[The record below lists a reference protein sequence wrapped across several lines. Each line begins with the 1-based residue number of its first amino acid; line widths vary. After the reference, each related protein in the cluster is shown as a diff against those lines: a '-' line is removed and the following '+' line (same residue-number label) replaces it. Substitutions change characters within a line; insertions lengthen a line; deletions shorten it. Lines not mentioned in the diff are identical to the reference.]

1 MKTITFYLDFI
12 SPYAHL
18 AFEQMPKALQGCSYE
33 VRYQPILFGA
43 LLQHHGQLGPA
54 EFAPKRDWTYRQ
66 VLWLAKQLN
75 VRLEMPRSHPFNPMT
90 LLRLSLAAAT
100 LDGLPNR
107 RVCELIFHHVWHGA
121 QEANDPERLSGLMQ
135 QLAAQGTDVGADLQ
149 PEAASIKQRL
159 RQDTE
164 QAIAQGVFGVPTFAV
179 DDKLFWGL
187 DALPMLRDYLLGD
200 AWFEG
205 SDWAS
210 VRNISVG
217 IERKR

>member
-12 SPYAHL
+12 SPYAYL
-18 AFEQMPKALQGCSYE
+18 AFERLPLALQGCTYE

-66 VLWLAKQLN
+66 VLWLAKQLD
-75 VRLEMPRSHPFNPMT
+75 VPLEMPRSHPFNPMS

-107 RVCELIFHHVWHGA
+107 RVCELIFKHVWQGA
-121 QEANDPERLSGLMQ
+121 QEPNDPDRLTRLVD
-135 QLAAQGTDVGADLQ
+135 QLATLGSNVAHEIEPDAPD
-149 PEAASIKQRL
+149 IKLRL

-179 DDKLFWGL
+179 DDKLFWGQ
-187 DALPMLRDYLLGD
+187 DALPMLSDYLRGD
-200 AWFEG
+200 PWFAG
-205 SDWAS
+205 PDWES